1 MPNHW
6 MTRCFTT
13 AILLALIGCSN
24 SSAPSGAQS
33 GVTGSAVQS
42 NAPAAAPPIVVPPG
56 TVIVV
61 TLDQTVSTKTSNVGD
76 SFAATVAAPV
86 IVDGSETIPK
96 GAKAAGH
103 ITTADQAG
111 RVKGGSRLVLD
122 LDSITVHGAPA
133 QIHTAA
139 VAEAGKS

>member
-1 MPNHW
+1 MLHNRDSLGSDW
-6 MTRCFTT
+6 LQQLFCAIGRAVRRNRLRC
-13 AILLALIGCSN
+13 
-24 SSAPSGAQS
+24 
-33 GVTGSAVQS
+33 AVKRS
-42 NAPAAAPPIVVPPG
+42 RAAPLIVVPPG

-111 RVKGGSRLVLD
+111 RVKGGSRLVLN
-122 LDSITVHGAPA
+122 LDSITVHGATA

-139 VAEAGKS
+139 VAEAVKAAPSALP